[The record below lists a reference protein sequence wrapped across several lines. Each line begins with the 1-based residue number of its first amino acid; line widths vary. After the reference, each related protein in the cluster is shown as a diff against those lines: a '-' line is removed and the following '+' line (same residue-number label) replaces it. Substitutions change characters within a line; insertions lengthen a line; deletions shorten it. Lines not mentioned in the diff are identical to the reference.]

1 LESVLEPLNQV
12 CFKCAACKKILIIS
26 SFRYLDRLK
35 NSSRKK
41 LFCSPR
47 CSLLDR
53 AQNLQTRQL
62 ISQAQKGIS
71 VLSRGRPGHIVSDET
86 REKIR
91 NTKLG
96 KKRGKYDF
104 ALVRQELALEGV
116 QRYFVTYPIIP
127 DAIIVE
133 GTNVIALEIQKVR
146 WENDAK
152 KKFANYDNNP
162 NHGYDEVRIVWYNRA
177 SVRMKVWVWKKE
189 TREWSLFWQRSRE

>member
-1 LESVLEPLNQV
+1 LESVLEPLNKV
-12 CFKCAACKKILIIS
+12 CFKCASCEKILIIS
-26 SFRYLDRLK
+26 SLRYLDRLK

-47 CSLLDR
+47 CSLLNRIRD
-53 AQNLQTRQL
+53 QKTRQL

-86 REKIR
+86 KAKIR
-91 NTKLG
+91 NARLG

-104 ALVRQELALEGV
+104 DLVRQEVALEGA
-116 QRYFVTYPIIP
+116 QRFFVTNPIIP
-127 DAIIVE
+127 DAIIIE
-133 GTNVIALEIQKVR
+133 GMKVIALEIQKVR

-162 NHGYDEVRIVWYNRA
+162 EHGYDEVRIVWYNRA
-177 SVRMKVWVWKKE
+177 SVKMKVWVWKKE
-189 TREWSLFWQRSRE
+189 TREWSLFWQRPRE